1 MVKIMHSKGSA
12 LSRVITKRLC
22 HFWQR
27 KILCNFCNVIT
38 FFGHFCFTITAEYSC
53 NTRVVE
59 ALYCLWPAAEI
70 TQNMPLAHSIANP
83 IWFLISYYSNLAQ
96 IYCITTTTEN
106 PQPPP
111 PQDGWN
117 QFYPRSFCY
126 NKTAEKNQVWI
137 LLAKSPEDLP
147 DLISKCLFVFLPL
160 DMCSGNINVPL
171 QIIWEHEAWL

>member
-12 LSRVITKRLC
+12 LSRVTTKRLY

-126 NKTAEKNQVWI
+126 NKTAEKKPSMDI
-137 LLAKSPEDLP
+137 TGEKPGGFARLDFEMFICFLAPGY
-147 DLISKCLFVFLPL
+147 VFR
-160 DMCSGNINVPL
+160 
-171 QIIWEHEAWL
+171 EH